1 MHRVGKALV
10 AAALIL
16 GTVICASASAHGR
29 GGPRFGFD
37 VMIGPWWWGPPSYY
51 YYDTPAYYPPVVVA
65 PLYSPPSTAQMPPP
79 PAYWYYCA
87 QANAYY
93 PYVSQ
98 CPGGW
103 QAVSPTPTPAP
114 SAPAPAH

>member
-1 MHRVGKALV
+1 MHRVGKGLL

-16 GTVICASASAHGR
+16 GTFFCGTASAHGH

-37 VMIGPWWWGPPSYY
+37 VVVGPWWWGAPYY
-51 YYDTPAYYPPVVVA
+51 YYDSPAYYPPVVAA
-65 PLYSPPSTAQMPPP
+65 PLYAAPSTAQLPAP

-103 QAVSPTPTPAP
+103 QAVSPTPPPAP
-114 SAPAPAH
+114 PAPAQAH